1 MKKIFL
7 FITILLSIILLSG
20 CQKVVVEQGMLNV
33 VFENPRYEDGYFYID
48 THITNGFDEEMYV
61 GYMEFGIYP
70 VGSEIEV
77 AAAGFNID
85 ETIKA
90 GGYVSIELEFGLSY
104 VFINEEELNNLGFS
118 VDELELYFW
127 LVE

>member
-7 FITILLSIILLSG
+7 FITLLLSVVLLSG
-20 CQKVVVEQGMLNV
+20 CEKVQIEPDMLNV
-33 VFENPRYEDGYFYID
+33 VFENPRYEDGFFYID
-48 THITNGFDEEMYV
+48 THITNGFDEDMYV

-70 VGSEIEV
+70 EGSEIEV

-90 GGYVSIELEFGLSY
+90 GGYISIELEFGLSY
-104 VFINEEELNNLGFS
+104 VFINEEELIDLGFS
-118 VDELELYFW
+118 VEELELYFW
-127 LVE
+127 LG